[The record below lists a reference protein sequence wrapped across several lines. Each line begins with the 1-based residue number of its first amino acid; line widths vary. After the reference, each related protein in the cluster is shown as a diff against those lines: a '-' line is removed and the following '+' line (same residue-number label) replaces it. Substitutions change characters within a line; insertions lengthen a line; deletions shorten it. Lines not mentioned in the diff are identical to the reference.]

1 MLVHDLIYYR
11 YPIQG
16 KHLEPNS
23 KTGKIDILFKDRN
36 PVKNHTLLGGK
47 TPLPNTYMGVPPPP
61 PGHPPSANHSTSF
74 SMQQLKIGTVFRSK
88 LNQLP
93 LLSFFKF
100 AL

>member
-16 KHLEPNS
+16 NHLEPNS

-47 TPLPNTYMGVPPPP
+47 TYLPNTYMGVPPR
-61 PGHPPSANHSTSF
+61 ASTKRKP
-74 SMQQLKIGTVFRSK
+74 QYLIQY
-88 LNQLP
+88 
-93 LLSFFKF
+93 
-100 AL
+100 AAA

>member
-16 KHLEPNS
+16 KHLETNS

-47 TPLPNTYMGVPPPP
+47 TYLPNTYMGVSPR
-61 PGHPPSANHSTSF
+61 ASTKRKP
-74 SMQQLKIGTVFRSK
+74 QYLIQY
-88 LNQLP
+88 
-93 LLSFFKF
+93 
-100 AL
+100 AAA

>member
-16 KHLEPNS
+16 KHHEPNS

-47 TPLPNTYMGVPPPP
+47 TYLPNTYMGVPPPP
-61 PGHPPSANHSTSF
+61 RASTKRKP
-74 SMQQLKIGTVFRSK
+74 QYLIQY
-88 LNQLP
+88 
-93 LLSFFKF
+93 
-100 AL
+100 AAA

>member
-23 KTGKIDILFKDRN
+23 KTGKNDILFKDRN

-47 TPLPNTYMGVPPPP
+47 TYLPNTYMGVPPPP
-61 PGHPPSANHSTSF
+61 PGIHQAQTTVPHSVCSRLRLEQFFEAN
-74 SMQQLKIGTVFRSK
+74 
-88 LNQLP
+88 
-93 LLSFFKF
+93 
-100 AL
+100 

>member
-47 TPLPNTYMGVPPPP
+47 TYLPNTYMGVPPPR
-61 PGHPPSANHSTSF
+61 ASTKRKP
-74 SMQQLKIGTVFRSK
+74 QYLIQY
-88 LNQLP
+88 
-93 LLSFFKF
+93 
-100 AL
+100 AAA

>member
-47 TPLPNTYMGVPPPP
+47 TYLPNTYMGVPPPP
-61 PGHPPSANHSTSF
+61 PGASTKRKP
-74 SMQQLKIGTVFRSK
+74 QYLIQY
-88 LNQLP
+88 
-93 LLSFFKF
+93 
-100 AL
+100 AAA

>member
-16 KHLEPNS
+16 KHFEPNS

-47 TPLPNTYMGVPPPP
+47 TYLPNTYMGVPPPP
-61 PGHPPSANHSTSF
+61 PGIHQAQTTVPHSVWSSLRLEQSFEAN
-74 SMQQLKIGTVFRSK
+74 
-88 LNQLP
+88 
-93 LLSFFKF
+93 
-100 AL
+100 